1 MFSYILYFS
10 ANCDREV
17 VDGKLTGLPNEHN
30 VKNTLILVLTFFAVN
45 PFVRR
50 ERICRPSKDWN
61 GLSVCFLSTTMGKYT
76 RLAPSIG

>member
-1 MFSYILYFS
+1 MFSYIFYFS

-45 PFVRR
+45 SFVRR
-50 ERICRPSKDWN
+50 ERICRHSKDWD
-61 GLSVCFLSTTMGKYT
+61 GLSVCFLSTAMGKYT